1 MYMTPFY
8 LIVQPMM
15 EPGEEVPEGW
25 GEWDDEIDDRRVKYM
40 VGLIEGGHSFKKS
53 EWGGGDAQEKLYD
66 HEAQMALKKRKREVA
81 CVKKLEL
88 GGPPLKQKRLSTYF
102 GKRAVVDGEECEK
115 CCERMAKL
123 EKTVSWMMK
132 RMPRRKRGGTTPKKD
147 VFLGG
152 KSLGKRRFK
161 NSPGKKDEPFIADDI
176 GGGEIVRSLDIGRL
190 HSDGGNDGGDV
201 SGDVNDLGT
210 GPVVEGKVEGV
221 FVDEDEEAGG
231 SIDGEEFKDMVDEV
245 EVSVDSE
252 ENVVR
257 EDEKVGVDVVEP
269 SGEVDVEGS
278 SSEGNPDVLAPLKE
292 GDGVPI
298 QWIEQGVSGLRGTVL
313 YRATTANTFY
323 VTEDE
328 VCSSALGLSSVGVS
342 KSTDVSVSSPG
353 PCTETGEGVNDD
365 DVEKTPSEEK
375 PLEGSTG
382 LELQCTGVPKI
393 TDLSDSSPCPR
404 SEKHRPAESEANLAS
419 LLLAKEP
426 FTLAQI
432 VPSVE
437 DADYSYFEK
446 VLLENPKVLHL
457 GAGKYDL
464 DNQFFLDLAASQK
477 WVSSK
482 FI

>member
-1 MYMTPFY
+1 MTTSRRRREGKDPVIVY
-8 LIVQPMM
+8 CLSGCTHLIVQPMM

-53 EWGGGDAQEKLYD
+53 EWGGGDTQEKLYD

-102 GKRAVVDGEECEK
+102 GKRPVVDGEECEK
-115 CCERMAKL
+115 CCERIAKL

-132 RMPRRKRGGTTPKKD
+132 RMPRRKRCGTTPKKD

-176 GGGEIVRSLDIGRL
+176 GGGEIVRSVDIGRL
-190 HSDGGNDGGDV
+190 HSDGGNDVGDV
-201 SGDVNDLGT
+201 SGDVNELGT
-210 GPVVEGKVEGV
+210 VPDVEGT

-231 SIDGEEFKDMVDEV
+231 SIDGEEFKDRVDDV

-298 QWIEQGVSGLRGTVL
+298 QWIEQGVSGLRGTGG
-313 YRATTANTFY
+313 
-323 VTEDE
+323 
-328 VCSSALGLSSVGVS
+328 SSALGVSSVGVS
-342 KSTDVSVSSPG
+342 KFTDVSVSSPG
-353 PCTETGEGVNDD
+353 PCTEKGEGANDD

-375 PLEGSTG
+375 PQEGATG
-382 LELQCTGVPKI
+382 LELQCTGVSKI

-426 FTLAQI
+426 FTLSQI